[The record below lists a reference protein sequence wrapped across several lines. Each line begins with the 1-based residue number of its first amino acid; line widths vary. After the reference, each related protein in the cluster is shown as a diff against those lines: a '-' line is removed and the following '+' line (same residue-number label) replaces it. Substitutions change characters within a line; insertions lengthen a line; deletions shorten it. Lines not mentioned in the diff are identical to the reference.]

1 MLIMYLELEF
11 MILHKWFHE
20 NHMVLNTGK
29 LHQIVIGINNLSL
42 KINLKNKKI
51 TSSNEEKLLGILLD
65 SKLIFVDKE
74 GQELRSLA
82 RINNYFTQDQEI
94 VLLNSMT
101 KYQFSYYPLII
112 NQYLLTALASDLQ

>member
-29 LHQIVIGINNLSL
+29 FHQIVIGVNGLSL
-42 KINLKNKKI
+42 KIKLKNKKI
-51 TSSNEEKLLGILLD
+51 TSSNEEKLLGILLN
-65 SKLIFVDKE
+65 SKLIFVNKE
-74 GQELRSLA
+74 GHKLSSLA

-94 VLLNSMT
+94 VLLNSVV
-101 KYQFSYYPLII
+101 KYQFSYCPLII
-112 NQYLLTALASDLQ
+112 DQYLLTTLASDLQ